1 MMKILKKILISFLA
15 GAAIAGGG
23 LVFLLI
29 KSLSTSVVVS
39 TIASYSFSIGL
50 IIVLIFGLWLFTG
63 KIGYVFDKKFS
74 ALDFIL
80 MFFGNLVG
88 ATIVGYIAYFL
99 LKNTELYTIN
109 YSTTMTK
116 LSSFDFWDL
125 MLSGILCGMFVY
137 AAVEAFKIKKL
148 HISIRI
154 LLVIVFIGTFVVLK
168 LNHCIANMFYISFSN
183 TWSLGTVVFILVNT
197 LGNSIGAIILNH
209 LNKLTLEMLKKEE

>member
-1 MMKILKKILISFLA
+1 MKILKKILISFLA

-125 MLSGILCGMFVY
+125 MLSG
-137 AAVEAFKIKKL
+137 
-148 HISIRI
+148 
-154 LLVIVFIGTFVVLK
+154 
-168 LNHCIANMFYISFSN
+168 
-183 TWSLGTVVFILVNT
+183 
-197 LGNSIGAIILNH
+197 
-209 LNKLTLEMLKKEE
+209 